1 MVPFILDKQ
10 KKTNTF
16 VINNSSDPG
25 TLKDMNAMHLSKAAS
40 KNERQK
46 KGGDDCADGNEL
58 NLQREK
64 RGDGESL
71 SPGAVR
77 RDAVT
82 GLHFPPSLTTQS
94 L

>member
-1 MVPFILDKQ
+1 MQCICPKQ
-10 KKTNTF
+10 QVKMK
-16 VINNSSDPG
+16 G
-25 TLKDMNAMHLSKAAS
+25 K
-40 KNERQK
+40 K

-58 NLQREK
+58 NLQRGK

>member
-1 MVPFILDKQ
+1 MQCICPKQ
-10 KKTNTF
+10 QVKMKREKK
-16 VINNSSDPG
+16 
-25 TLKDMNAMHLSKAAS
+25 K
-40 KNERQK
+40 
-46 KGGDDCADGNEL
+46 DDCADGNEL
-58 NLQREK
+58 NLQRGK

-82 GLHFPPSLTTQS
+82 GLHFSPSLTTQS

>member
-1 MVPFILDKQ
+1 
-10 KKTNTF
+10 
-16 VINNSSDPG
+16 
-25 TLKDMNAMHLSKAAS
+25 MHLSKTAS
-40 KNERQK
+40 KMQGGK
-46 KGGDDCADGNEL
+46 KDDCADGNEL
-58 NLQREK
+58 NLQRGK
-64 RGDGESL
+64 RGDEESL